1 MTDPDLADTPTPQPI
16 APAPAPTEDLANQRK
31 LVVAALRYI
40 QRFSGTRTVIKYG
53 GAAMVDPE
61 LKRSFA
67 QDVVLLRAA
76 GLLPVVVH
84 GGGPEINRTLERL
97 GQKSEFVDGQ
107 RITGPEEIKVV
118 EMVLTGKV
126 NSEIVGLLSAL
137 GGSAMGLSGKD
148 GRMLQAR
155 KQQPRPG
162 KPDLGLV
169 GDIETVNPEVLDM
182 CLGKGY
188 IPVVS
193 PVGAGL
199 DGTTYNINAD
209 MAAAEIAVAIKARK
223 LIFLTDVAGILD
235 EQARLISEMS
245 ASDLRG
251 RLQEGRAVKGGMQV
265 KANAI
270 LRALEGGVGEVHVVD
285 GRAPHSVVVELFT
298 DKGVGTLVTP

>member
-1 MTDPDLADTPTPQPI
+1 MTMLENDDSLAS
-16 APAPAPTEDLANQRK
+16 QRK

-40 QRFSGTRTVIKYG
+40 QRFSGTRAVIKYG

-107 RITGPEEIKVV
+107 RVTGPEEIKVV

-126 NSEIVGLLSAL
+126 NTEIVGLINSL
-137 GGSAMGLSGKD
+137 GGAAMGLSGKD
-148 GRMLQAR
+148 GRLLQAR

-169 GDIETVNPEVLDM
+169 GDIETVNPDVLDM
-182 CLGKGY
+182 CLGKQY
-188 IPVVS
+188 IPIVS
-193 PVGAGL
+193 PVGAGT

-209 MAAAEIAVAIKARK
+209 VAAAEVAVALKARK

-235 EQARLISEMS
+235 ENGQLITQLT
-245 ASDLRG
+245 AADLRG
-251 RLQEGRAVKGGMQV
+251 RLQEGKAVKGGMTV

-270 LRALEGGVGEVHVVD
+270 LRALEGGVDQVHVVD

-298 DKGVGTLVTP
+298 DRGVGTLITAGP

>member
-1 MTDPDLADTPTPQPI
+1 MTMLENDDSLAS
-16 APAPAPTEDLANQRK
+16 QRK

-40 QRFSGTRTVIKYG
+40 QRFSGTRAVIKYG

-107 RITGPEEIKVV
+107 RVTGPEEIKVV

-126 NSEIVGLLSAL
+126 NTEIVGLINSL
-137 GGSAMGLSGKD
+137 GGAAMGLSGKD
-148 GRMLQAR
+148 GRLLQAR

-169 GDIETVNPEVLDM
+169 GDIETVNPDVLDM
-182 CLGKGY
+182 CLGKQY
-188 IPVVS
+188 IPIVS
-193 PVGAGL
+193 PVGAGT

-209 MAAAEIAVAIKARK
+209 VAAAEVAVALKARK

-235 EQARLISEMS
+235 ENGQLITQLT
-245 ASDLRG
+245 AADLRG
-251 RLQEGRAVKGGMQV
+251 RLQEGKAVKGGMTV

-270 LRALEGGVGEVHVVD
+270 LRALEGGVDQVHVVD

-298 DKGVGTLVTP
+298 DRGVGTLITAS

>member
-1 MTDPDLADTPTPQPI
+1 MTSIDSLADRR
-16 APAPAPTEDLANQRK
+16 D

-40 QRFSGTRTVIKYG
+40 QRFSGTRAVIKYG

-76 GLLPVVVH
+76 GLRPIVVH

-97 GQKSEFVDGQ
+97 GAKSEFVDGQ
-107 RITGPEEIKVV
+107 RVTGPEEMKVV

-126 NSEIVGLLSAL
+126 NTEIVGLINSL
-137 GGSAMGLSGKD
+137 GGMAMGLSGRD
-148 GRMLQAR
+148 GRLIQAR
-155 KQQPRPG
+155 KQAPRPG

-169 GDIETVNPEVLDM
+169 GDVEQINPHALDM
-182 CLGKGY
+182 CLDGGY

-193 PVGAGL
+193 PVGSGL
-199 DGTTYNINAD
+199 DGTSYNINAD
-209 MAAAEIAVAIKARK
+209 VAAAEIAVALKARK

-235 EQARLISEMS
+235 ENGQLLSELS
-245 ASDLRG
+245 AADLAG

-270 LRALEGGVGEVHVVD
+270 LRALGGGVEAVHVVD
-285 GRAPHSVVVELFT
+285 GRTLHSVVVELFT
-298 DKGVGTLVTP
+298 EKGVGTLVTG

>member
-1 MTDPDLADTPTPQPI
+1 MSSENKKDEGATSGAE
-16 APAPAPTEDLANQRK
+16 EDLASQRK

-76 GLLPVVVH
+76 GLRPVVVH
-84 GGGPEINRTLERL
+84 GGGPEISRTLESL

-107 RITGPEEIKVV
+107 RVTGPEEIKVV

-126 NSEIVGLLSAL
+126 NTDIVGTINAL

-148 GRMLQAR
+148 GRLLQAR
-155 KQQPRPG
+155 KRAPQAGQ
-162 KPDLGLV
+162 PDLGLV
-169 GDIETVNPEVLDM
+169 GEIEAVAPDVLDM
-182 CLGKGY
+182 CIDRGY

-193 PVGAGL
+193 PVAAGA

-209 MAAAEIAVAIKARK
+209 VAAAEIAVAIRARK
-223 LIFLTDVAGILD
+223 LIFLTDVAGVLD
-235 EQARLISEMS
+235 ENGKLISEMTS
-245 ASDLRG
+245 SELRARMG
-251 RLQEGRAVKGGMQV
+251 AGGAVKGGMQV

-270 LRALEGGVGEVHVVD
+270 LRALGGGVEAVHVVD

-298 DKGVGTLVTP
+298 QKGVGTLVTG